1 MKKPKAIKQY
11 NSLIKQVKTNK
22 RSFAVFAILRL
33 AVIAVMIRCIF
44 EGRAENVFTCILA
57 LTLFLVPPFIE
68 KRLNIELPTVLESIA
83 YVFIFCAEILGEI
96 SGFYV
101 KYPFWDTMLHTV
113 NGFIFAAVGFCL
125 VDIFNRS
132 PKIKF
137 QLSPGFLA
145 IVAFCFSMTIGTLW
159 EFFEYIMDVL
169 FQLDMQKDYFISTI
183 SSVKFD
189 PTGGNAPGVM
199 NEIEKTVLYLKS
211 GNTVE
216 FEKYLDIGLTD
227 TIKDLFVNCIGAI
240 VFSVFGYFYIKHR
253 GNGKIASQFIPV
265 LNEEETE
272 SNESEKAEEI
282 Q

>member
-1 MKKPKAIKQY
+1 M
-11 NSLIKQVKTNK
+11 
-22 RSFAVFAILRL
+22 
-33 AVIAVMIRCIF
+33 
-44 EGRAENVFTCILA
+44 
-57 LTLFLVPPFIE
+57 LFLVPPFIE

-83 YVFIFCAEILGEI
+83 YIFIFCAEILGEI

-169 FQLDMQKDYFISTI
+169 FRLDMQKDYFISTI